1 MKKVLILGGVAAG
14 TKTAAKLKRLRRNEY
29 DVTILT
35 KDKDI
40 SYAGCGL
47 PYYVGG
53 AIEELD
59 SLIVNTPEKYTRLT
73 GAQVLTGWE
82 AIAVDP
88 AAKKVRA
95 RTENGEEQDFPY
107 DELVITTGASAV
119 LPPIPGMDKKGI
131 FKLRTPEDA
140 AGIRTYIQTTKAAK
154 ALVIGA
160 GFIGLETAENLLAQG
175 LSVTVVEAAPQIL
188 PHVFDPE
195 MAAYV
200 QRQLQKKGLQILTG
214 VKASSVLGDATATG
228 LQTEMGPLQG
238 DILIASAGIRPNT
251 AFLKDLGLEMT
262 KGTLLVNEH
271 LQTSLPDIYA
281 AGDCAMVT
289 NRLTKAPQW
298 SPMGSSAN
306 LEGRTLAHVL
316 IGIPAVYPG
325 VLGTSV
331 IKLPG
336 LNCARTGLTEAAARE
351 AGYDVITVTTVN
363 DDKAHYYPGAG
374 NFITKLIADKST
386 HALLGLQT
394 IGAGAVDKMA
404 DIAVTAIS
412 LQAKIENLDCL
423 DLCYAPPFSTAIHP
437 FVQSIQILENKLHG
451 GMQSFSPAEFQ
462 AGAAKDYEVINAAP
476 PQALPWARRIDFTTV
491 NGPLPDIPLDAKLL
505 LVCIKGKNAYLLQ
518 NRLKAYGYTN
528 TRVLEAGQT
537 MSQLKPVFRDGIPA
551 DEIKRVKGLGFL
563 RDKTTPDC
571 FNARVITRNGKIT
584 TAESQAI
591 AKAAELY
598 GSGEITMTTRLTVE
612 IQRVP
617 YSNIDALRSFLQ
629 QAGLETGGTGSKVRP
644 VVSCKGTTCQYGLI
658 DTFQLAAEIHERF
671 YKGYHEVQLP
681 HKFKIAVGGCP
692 NNCVKPVLNDI
703 GIVGQR
709 VPQLDLEKCRSC
721 GLCQPAKA
729 CPIQIIHQ
737 DGRTKPQL
745 DLTACNHCGRCI
757 GTCPFHVFDQSV
769 DGYRIYI
776 GGRWGKKIQH
786 GQPLD
791 TIFTSKEEVLAIVE
805 KAILFFRAQGI
816 TGERFADTI
825 ARIGFAEVQHQ
836 LLSDE
841 LLKDKEN
848 NLAAQKHLVGGATC

>member
-336 LNCARTGLTEAAARE
+336 LNCARTGLTEAAARD
-351 AGYDVITVTTVN
+351 AIV
-363 DDKAHYYPGAG
+363 GA
-374 NFITKLIADKST
+374 
-386 HALLGLQT
+386 
-394 IGAGAVDKMA
+394 
-404 DIAVTAIS
+404 
-412 LQAKIENLDCL
+412 
-423 DLCYAPPFSTAIHP
+423 
-437 FVQSIQILENKLHG
+437 
-451 GMQSFSPAEFQ
+451 
-462 AGAAKDYEVINAAP
+462 
-476 PQALPWARRIDFTTV
+476 
-491 NGPLPDIPLDAKLL
+491 
-505 LVCIKGKNAYLLQ
+505 
-518 NRLKAYGYTN
+518 
-528 TRVLEAGQT
+528 
-537 MSQLKPVFRDGIPA
+537 
-551 DEIKRVKGLGFL
+551 GLGFL
-563 RDKTTPDC
+563 W
-571 FNARVITRNGKIT
+571 FNTYPAQVFMGDVGSLALGGVLGVIAVLIRQEFLLVIMGGVFVMETMSVILQVGSYKLRGQRIFRMAPIHHHYELKGWPEPRVIVRFWIIT
-584 TAESQAI
+584 LVLVLLGLVTL
-591 AKAAELY
+591 K
-598 GSGEITMTTRLTVE
+598 
-612 IQRVP
+612 
-617 YSNIDALRSFLQ
+617 LR
-629 QAGLETGGTGSKVRP
+629 
-644 VVSCKGTTCQYGLI
+644 
-658 DTFQLAAEIHERF
+658 
-671 YKGYHEVQLP
+671 
-681 HKFKIAVGGCP
+681 
-692 NNCVKPVLNDI
+692 
-703 GIVGQR
+703 
-709 VPQLDLEKCRSC
+709 
-721 GLCQPAKA
+721 
-729 CPIQIIHQ
+729 
-737 DGRTKPQL
+737 
-745 DLTACNHCGRCI
+745 
-757 GTCPFHVFDQSV
+757 
-769 DGYRIYI
+769 
-776 GGRWGKKIQH
+776 
-786 GQPLD
+786 
-791 TIFTSKEEVLAIVE
+791 
-805 KAILFFRAQGI
+805 
-816 TGERFADTI
+816 
-825 ARIGFAEVQHQ
+825 
-836 LLSDE
+836 
-841 LLKDKEN
+841 
-848 NLAAQKHLVGGATC
+848 